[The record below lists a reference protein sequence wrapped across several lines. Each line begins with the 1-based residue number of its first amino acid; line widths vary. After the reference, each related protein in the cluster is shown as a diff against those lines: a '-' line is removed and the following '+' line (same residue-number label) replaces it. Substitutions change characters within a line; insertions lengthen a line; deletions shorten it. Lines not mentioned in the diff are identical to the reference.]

1 MEFVLVLHSGIPICF
16 DANFKLAHL
25 FCCRIPLYLFV
36 MLPRSSISSGF
47 FFARWIPACPFVSS
61 IEFQHQVLYLLYL
74 AKIGHMSYY
83 HLSAS
88 LSVSITFYIS
98 ISFFFQK
105 LFWQFKLNFGR
116 IVKGWFSTFV
126 CDFCPIEKFDMANY
140 AIWLTYC
147 DFKLSSYEKWV
158 LLNVTFTWYE
168 CLWYDST

>member
-16 DANFKLAHL
+16 GANFKLAHL

-36 MLPRSSISSGF
+36 MLPRSSISSGV
-47 FFARWIPACPFVSS
+47 FFARWI
-61 IEFQHQVLYLLYL
+61 QVLNFNIGYFICFTWPKLAIWVIIIFLRHCLYPLLF
-74 AKIGHMSYY
+74 IFQ
-83 HLSAS
+83 S
-88 LSVSITFYIS
+88 L
-98 ISFFFQK
+98 FFQK

-126 CDFCPIEKFDMANY
+126 CDFRPIEKFDMANY

-158 LLNVTFTWYE
+158 LLNVNFTWYE
-168 CLWYDST
+168 CLWYDTT